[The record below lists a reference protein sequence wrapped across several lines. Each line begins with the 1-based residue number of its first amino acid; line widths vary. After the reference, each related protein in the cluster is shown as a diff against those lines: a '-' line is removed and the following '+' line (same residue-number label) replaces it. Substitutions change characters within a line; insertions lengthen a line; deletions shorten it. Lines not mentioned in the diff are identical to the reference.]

1 MPHVRILKSGLAS
14 VCLVLCSGVASAATW
29 TAEAG
34 FTVERT
40 TEIKADGTTHT
51 DTFDQTYA
59 LSYETKL
66 LETLDFTLDFTL
78 DVEETKDVEEKK
90 DSPGGGSASTTRD
103 SKPSVEAT
111 LVGQWWDLFG
121 SWDETKTTNTDP
133 AEGRTVES
141 NWEFEAVVEPEYE
154 ILPSFRYNVQGDNQ
168 PVIDKDVEL
177 IVEYT
182 FLDKLDASLGLS
194 RETSDVPEADKDTDG
209 RTIEAELG
217 LSHALTKAINF
228 EADWSMDRDQSLTL
242 TDDGEILS
250 RDDTLANELRG
261 LLEWNILDMVTAS
274 VERDV
279 QWDKTLS
286 DPNGANSGVLEVTD
300 TWTGEIEVDHD
311 LTEALHLNLAYN
323 DERENARPVG
333 AHTYTITRDYTAE
346 LAYAPFEWLTVTPSF
361 DRSDKTAWSKEPDS
375 PTDDTLDDT
384 YEILWEY
391 SLWGDFLVLDVT
403 RTWEYSWKNGEK
415 EKKKRSWDVNVEAL
429 PLYVPNL
436 EVTPTYSYTEDLET
450 APGKR
455 TEEKTIEVDIGY
467 EISLRDR
474 LVLRLDHTYSRTQK
488 WSSDPAERM
497 TIERTDDTE
506 VTVTWDE
513 FLRGMGLELSWVRD
527 ASDTSEDE
535 KPPEIDYTYSATY
548 DWEILANYTLG
559 FEYNRDVKQMSEDT
573 QDFTTTVSAEFFDG
587 RIILDLEH
595 EFEEQL
601 ESVDGKPREKTH
613 RYRIE
618 LHGEF

>member
-1 MPHVRILKSGLAS
+1 MPHVRVLKSGLAS

-40 TEIKADGTTHT
+40 TEIRADATTHT
-51 DTFDQTYA
+51 DTFDQSYG

-78 DVEETKDVEEKK
+78 DVEQETKD
-90 DSPGGGSASTTRD
+90 SPDGGPAYTTRD

-141 NWEFEAVVEPEYE
+141 NWEFEAVVEPEHE
-154 ILPSFRYNVQGDNQ
+154 ILPTFRYNVQGDNK

-177 IVEYT
+177 VVEYS
-182 FLDKLDASLGLS
+182 FLDKLDASLGVR
-194 RETSDVPEADKDTDG
+194 RETSDVPESDEDTDG

-217 LSHALTKAINF
+217 LSHAFTRAINF
-228 EADWSMDRDQSLTL
+228 EADWTMDRDQSLTL
-242 TDDGEILS
+242 TDDGEVLS

-261 LLEWNILDMVTAS
+261 LLEWNILDMVTTS

-286 DPNGANSGVLEVTD
+286 DPSGASSGALEVTD

-311 LTEALHLNLAYN
+311 LTEALHLNLTYT
-323 DERENARPVG
+323 DERESARPVG
-333 AHTYTITRDYTAE
+333 PHTYTITRDYTAE

-361 DRSDKTAWSKEPDS
+361 DRSDKVAWSDEPGS
-375 PTDDTLDDT
+375 ATDDTLDDT
-384 YEILWEY
+384 YELLFEY

-403 RTWEYSWKNGEK
+403 RTWEYSWEKGVKTKNL
-415 EKKKRSWDVNVEAL
+415 RAWDVNVEAL

-436 EVTPTYSYTEDLET
+436 EVTPTYSFTEDVDTLADT
-450 APGKR
+450 R
-455 TEEKTIEVDIGY
+455 DEEKTIEVDIGY
-467 EISLRDR
+467 EISLGDR
-474 LVLRLDHTYSRTQK
+474 LVLRVDHTYSRTQK
-488 WSSDPAERM
+488 WSSANPM

-506 VTVTWDE
+506 VTVTWDQ

-527 ASDTSEDE
+527 ASDTSGDE
-535 KPPEIDYTYSATY
+535 KIPEIDYTYSATY

-559 FEYNRDVKQMSEDT
+559 FEYNRDVKQASEDT
-573 QDFTTTVSAEFFDG
+573 QDFTSTVSAEFFDG

-601 ESVDGKPREKTH
+601 ESVDGKRREKTH
-613 RYRIE
+613 RYLIE